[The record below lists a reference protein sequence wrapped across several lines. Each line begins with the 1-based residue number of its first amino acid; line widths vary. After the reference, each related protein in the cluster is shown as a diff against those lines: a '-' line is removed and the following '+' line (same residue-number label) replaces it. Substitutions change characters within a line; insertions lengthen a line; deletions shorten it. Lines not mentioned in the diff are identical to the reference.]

1 MLPSVGSAMVGRV
14 TRLPDVGPLTGRL
27 VRLEPLGLEHV
38 EGLAASSQ
46 RDRGTFGFTTVP
58 DGADDTRG
66 YVLELRAAQAAGDT
80 IPFAQVRL
88 ADGCPVGVTRYLAF
102 RGLDGDPLPFAV
114 EIGGTWLASSAQ
126 GTGINIEAKL
136 LLLGHAFD
144 SWRVGR
150 VDLKTDARNA
160 RSRAAIAALGATF
173 EGILR
178 HWQPSLVPG
187 EETQL
192 RDSAIFSI
200 VDTEWAAV
208 RRKLTDRLEQRLRSS
223 A

>member
-1 MLPSVGSAMVGRV
+1 MVGRV
-14 TRLPDVGPLTGRL
+14 TCLPLVGPLTGRL
-27 VRLEPLGLEHV
+27 VMLEPLRLDHV
-38 EGLAASSQ
+38 EGLAAASQ
-46 RDRGTFGFTTVP
+46 GDRGSFGFTTVP
-58 DGADDTRG
+58 HGVDDTRS
-66 YVLELRAAQAAGDT
+66 YVLELLAAQGEGDT
-80 IPFAQVRL
+80 IPFAQIRL
-88 ADGCPVGVTRYLAF
+88 SDACPVGVTRYLAF
-102 RGLDGDPLPFAV
+102 RGRNDADPVPFAV
-114 EIGGTWLASSAQ
+114 EIGGTWLSSSAQ
-126 GTGINIEAKL
+126 GTGINVEAKL

-178 HWQPSLVPG
+178 HWQPSLVEG

-208 RRKLTDRLEQRLRSS
+208 RRHLTDRLERRLGST